1 MLNIITFHLCT
12 LPCVPIMFR
21 VGASVTVSE
30 MSDVYSF
37 GIFLLELVTGQEA
50 LHIDS
55 LGSNE
60 NFFRWV
66 GINYNA
72 FHSYQLFKR

>member
-1 MLNIITFHLCT
+1 M
-12 LPCVPIMFR
+12 
-21 VGASVTVSE
+21 TVSE

-60 NFFRWV
+60 SFFRWV